1 MRRTLY
7 GQRNMW
13 SSWLLKR
20 MPRPPPPPL
29 PLTKRHNISHTTK
42 GRKGREREGGE
53 RGGKKERL
61 KSFQQPTNEAGKLP
75 AYSSELLK
83 LARLPCPSIHPVPS
97 DAAPSIHPS
106 PLDKATEN
114 SDLSEEDEVKVK
126 FRPGRGHRN
135 CRGKTLI
142 SSCRSFVIAREG
154 RKRSVKYRVRL

>member
-1 MRRTLY
+1 MRNSWPSELVLPPSLSPPMRRTLY

-20 MPRPPPPPL
+20 MPRPRPPPPPPL

-83 LARLPCPSIHPVPS
+83 LAQLPCPSIHPVPS

-106 PLDKATEN
+106 IHPPLTKPQ
-114 SDLSEEDEVKVK
+114 
-126 FRPGRGHRN
+126 R
-135 CRGKTLI
+135 TLI
-142 SSCRSFVIAREG
+142 CPKRTKCRSQGQVSSG
-154 RKRSVKYRVRL
+154 LGSS